1 MTPIA
6 QGTAASSDSE
16 EGSEDSDGS
25 GTGEGSEGSKGGIGG
40 RVVVVVIDDSVP
52 GLVVHH
58 SQLNPTPTRTKKAK
72 PTKRNR
78 VRILRLFYQT
88 DSPLA
93 NDLTSPAPASK
104 IAHKHYEKTP
114 MGSNDFRYFQ

>member
-25 GTGEGSEGSKGGIGG
+25 GTGEGSEGGKGGIGG
-40 RVVVVVIDDSVP
+40 RVVVVIDDSVP

>member
-25 GTGEGSEGSKGGIGG
+25 GTGEGGEGSKGGIGG
-40 RVVVVVIDDSVP
+40 RVVVVIDDSVP